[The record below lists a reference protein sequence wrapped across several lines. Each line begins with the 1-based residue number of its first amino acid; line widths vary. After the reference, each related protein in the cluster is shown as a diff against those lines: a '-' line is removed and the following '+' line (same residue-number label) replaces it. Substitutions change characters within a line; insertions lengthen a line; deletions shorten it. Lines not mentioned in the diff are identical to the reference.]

1 MLLGDP
7 IDAEQN
13 LGDFALAGAMPAGVD
28 GAQHR
33 LEPSSLLGRHALVAW
48 NPVAC
53 QVPQQAVGGG
63 NAVETVRVDRYRDR
77 QRIVGLDRGVGDQM
91 QAGTDLAQQEME
103 FLRRDPHLAGEEGAQ
118 GCAAFAR
125 RNKTAGKAQDGGID
139 RFAPENGLVKAREA
153 WPGREIV
160 TPSGAPSVRAAA
172 DRGGR
177 LP

>member
-1 MLLGDP
+1 MRGAEIPHPDRWRSGSTAETQELEIAARDHGGAVTEEVSHGVAERRGLPLLLGDP

-63 NAVETVRVDRYRDR
+63 KAVETVRVDRYRDR

-91 QAGTDLAQQEME
+91 QAGTDLAQQEVE
-103 FLRRDPHLAGEEGAQ
+103 FLRRDPHLA
-118 GCAAFAR
+118 
-125 RNKTAGKAQDGGID
+125 
-139 RFAPENGLVKAREA
+139 
-153 WPGREIV
+153 
-160 TPSGAPSVRAAA
+160 
-172 DRGGR
+172 
-177 LP
+177 